1 MSRILALIAAVV
13 LFPIVAFATP
23 ITVHN
28 TGVGAGDVLVA
39 AGAQADFWTLLSEPA
54 GASEALG
61 SKAFRYQCCYF
72 PDDAASAWVS
82 PQASGSAGVN
92 GFYVYEQQVNL
103 TGFDLSTVVIS
114 GLFSTD
120 NSGFMR
126 VNGGPS
132 VATLGQAEFSSL
144 HAFTINSGFIA
155 GINSIQI
162 GVNNE
167 GDPTAF
173 RVQFTGADG
182 RLLDV
187 GPPSQVP
194 EPASLFLVGS
204 GVMGLIARRRR
215 QRSQAE

>member
-1 MSRILALIAAVV
+1 MSRILALIAVVV
-13 LFPIVAFATP
+13 LFPIAAFATP
-23 ITVHN
+23 ITVHS
-28 TGVGAGDVLVA
+28 TGVGPGDVMVA
-39 AGAQADFWTLLSEPA
+39 PGAQADFWTLLSEPV

-61 SKAFRYQCCYF
+61 SKAFRFNCCYVS
-72 PDDAASAWVS
+72 DDAASAWLS
-82 PQASGSAGVN
+82 PTASGNAGVS

-103 TGFDLSTVVIS
+103 TGFDLSTVSIS

-132 VATLGQAEFSSL
+132 VATTGYADFGSL
-144 HAFTINSGFIA
+144 WGFTINSGFVA

-173 RVQFTGADG
+173 RVRFTDANG

-215 QRSQAE
+215 QRS